1 MVDHI
6 HAAEQRVM
14 GNSWFRG
21 AETGAPE
28 GAEDRQTHGPH
39 HRQQTGADGDHH
51 RERDGGKSADRGN
64 KVMSRTDSMERQLA
78 QLVTGTDRRQTEEE
92 EREG

>member
-6 HAAEQRVM
+6 HAGEHRVM

-28 GAEDRQTHGPH
+28 GAEDRQAHGPH

-51 RERDGGKSADRGN
+51 RESDGGKSADRGN

-78 QLVTGTDRRQTEEE
+78 QLVTGTDRRQIEEE